1 MADNGR
7 MRYFLLTD
15 SKRNPFPE
23 IVGWSQALNIRKMN
37 RGEYQELPSSFQL
50 NMRTG
55 MDHILPDI
63 LVTPFLLL
71 SEPAMHV
78 VSFYDPEIPW
88 CFAVLFG
95 DSGKECASYFCPI
108 LEEEDCAVEEVYREG
123 ETVRLDRRK
132 MKGLPLFRIRVKDR
146 KKTVIRMDL
155 AESLLMRHAV
165 GLELE
170 ETIIVCDSF
179 S

>member
-7 MRYFLLTD
+7 MRYFLLTN
-15 SKRNPFPE
+15 SGRNPFPE
-23 IVGWSQALNIRKMN
+23 IGGWSQALDIRKMN
-37 RGEYQELPSSFQL
+37 RREYRELPSFFQL

-63 LVTPFLLL
+63 LVSPFLLL

-108 LEEEDCAVEEVYREG
+108 LEEEDGVVKEAYREG
-123 ETVRLDRRK
+123 EIIRLDSKK

-165 GLELE
+165 GMELKATIME
-170 ETIIVCDSF
+170 E
-179 S
+179 